1 MYIKRYVSSS
11 DLSCAEGYFRSAAC
25 LYPHGTSSKSCSRL
39 EGCMSEALGRLAV
52 SDITICIDL
61 LLLLLS
67 SLQGMWQNI
76 NANSARHI
84 KSETSFSYFCF
95 EMSKMCYDMQL

>member
-1 MYIKRYVSSS
+1 
-11 DLSCAEGYFRSAAC
+11 
-25 LYPHGTSSKSCSRL
+25 
-39 EGCMSEALGRLAV
+39 MSEALGRPAV
-52 SDITICIDL
+52 SDITVCIDL
-61 LLLLLS
+61 PVQLLLLS